1 MASSGVVA
9 GWGSVAVSAR
19 HRNGQFAC
27 KPVREAAP
35 LCIAARKSEPHVRGA
50 ATKAARNRALVQAVA
65 EKLRAEVAGRDA
77 FSAWIGDFL

>member
-1 MASSGVVA
+1 MT
-9 GWGSVAVSAR
+9 AR

-65 EKLRAEVAGRDA
+65 EKLRTEVAGRDA